1 MRRYNPDHA
10 TSQRVRKEYRV
21 MNYTKA
27 FGELTDKAQSQGAT
41 KIEYRTKVSL
51 HANYAVY
58 LHGTY
63 RWVRRRDWNKQ
74 HVLDPAQ
81 YADVRDESDEAHTVA
96 LPVCGTPVLLRLYRT
111 DIVIFHA
118 NGNVELHAGGW
129 EGPTTAKW
137 MNTAT
142 HVHVGPHKPG
152 AWDPSVWCLRDC
164 YGQLTRFYDGLTL
177 NREGRIISKVKP
189 VIKHGVDRD
198 KMRPWREAVRHLR
211 TLAWPFLTML
221 EGSTIPRVLLDE
233 VRAKENSDTATYV
246 FSRPAEFDPA
256 IVVFLATTYSQR
268 WVSPNATLHNVLPRF
283 NASLQRAAKEWTKK
297 HALKKV

>member
-1 MRRYNPDHA
+1 MYPQRNA
-10 TSQRVRKEYRV
+10 THNRVRKEYRT
-21 MNYTKA
+21 MDYTIG
-27 FGELTDKAQSQGAT
+27 FMHLTDKAEAQAKT
-41 KIEYRTKVSL
+41 KVEFRTKVNL

-58 LHGTY
+58 LHGTHV
-63 RWVRRRDWNKQ
+63 WVTYKEWKARRGA
-74 HVLDPAQ
+74 LDPKL
-81 YADVRDESDEAHTVA
+81 YADTRDESDDTHTYA
-96 LPVCGTPVLLRLYRT
+96 LPVPGTPVLLKLYRT
-111 DIVIFHA
+111 DIVTFRADGSVVLHA
-118 NGNVELHAGGW
+118 NGH

-142 HVHVGPHKPG
+142 HVHVGGYKPG

-177 NREGRIISKVKP
+177 DREGRIISKVKP

-233 VRAKENSDTATYV
+233 VRAKENADTATYV

-268 WVSPNATLHNVLPRF
+268 WVSPNVTLHNVLPRF
-283 NASLQRAAKEWTKK
+283 NASLQRAGKEWIRT
-297 HALKKV
+297 HALKKL

>member
-51 HANYAVY
+51 HANYAVH

-63 RWVRRRDWNKQ
+63 RWVRRKDWNKQ
-74 HVLDPAQ
+74 RALDPAK
-81 YADVRDESDEAHTVA
+81 YLNTTTEPDKDHTVA
-96 LPVCGTPVLLRLYRT
+96 LPVPGTPVLLKLYRT

-118 NGNVELHAGGW
+118 NGNVVLHANGW

-164 YGQLTRFYDGLTL
+164 YGALTRFYDGLTL
-177 NREGRIISKVKP
+177 DREGRIIGKVRP
-189 VIKHGVDRD
+189 PIKHGIDRA
-198 KMRPWREAVRHLR
+198 KAKPWHAACKHLR
-211 TLAWPFLTML
+211 DLAWPFLTML

-233 VRAKENSDTATYV
+233 VRRQRPNSSIAEYV
-246 FSRPAEFDPA
+246 LSYPAEFDPA
-256 IVVFLATTYSQR
+256 TVIYLATTWQHR
-268 WVSPNATLHNVLPRF
+268 LHDKILHNVLPRF
-283 NASLQRAAKEWTKK
+283 NASLQRAGKEWIRT
-297 HALKKV
+297 HALKQL